1 MGAEKV
7 IVGGCVTNICV
18 RGTVADAFQ
27 LDYEVFV
34 PKDCVRATS
43 AREQE
48 SQLWDFETHFAT
60 VTKADELIAAMDK
73 LKPEDACRIK

>member
-1 MGAEKV
+1 M
-7 IVGGCVTNICV
+7 TNICV

-43 AREQE
+43 EREQE

-60 VTKADELIAAMDK
+60 VCTSEELIAAMDT
-73 LKPEDACRIK
+73 LEPGDECRIR